1 MLQQGFG
8 PGRAY
13 VVDLWV
19 IAPKWGRVCPIC
31 GATMTSTS
39 GSGERIL
46 AILDLFTPDRRKWS
60 PDAMMAALG
69 YSRPTLY
76 RYLKTLKSAG
86 YLVSSP
92 SDGLTLGP
100 RVTELDFLMQRSDPL
115 IAAAAPFI
123 KLLAARYPGVAL
135 ITRWYGSK
143 ILCVA
148 SEGAP
153 DAPVSSYPRG
163 QPMPIARGGISR
175 VIMANLPRREQD
187 RLIKTQHDLLAGPN
201 TTADALRET
210 YRSVRR
216 MGYCTA
222 WGEVTPGVVGVAG
235 PILAAERMPIG
246 AISITSDA
254 ASMTD
259 TRLAAI
265 ERDIRDS
272 AAAISGMFCAR
283 GGAPLRDARPAIHA
297 ITAQDFSETDQQ
309 PRRHRL

>member
-1 MLQQGFG
+1 
-8 PGRAY
+8 
-13 VVDLWV
+13 
-19 IAPKWGRVCPIC
+19 
-31 GATMTSTS
+31 
-39 GSGERIL
+39 
-46 AILDLFTPDRRKWS
+46 
-60 PDAMMAALG
+60 
-69 YSRPTLY
+69 
-76 RYLKTLKSAG
+76 
-86 YLVSSP
+86 
-92 SDGLTLGP
+92 
-100 RVTELDFLMQRSDPL
+100 
-115 IAAAAPFI
+115 
-123 KLLAARYPGVAL
+123 
-135 ITRWYGSK
+135 
-143 ILCVA
+143 
-148 SEGAP
+148 
-153 DAPVSSYPRG
+153 
-163 QPMPIARGGISR
+163 
-175 VIMANLPRREQD
+175 
-187 RLIKTQHDLLAGPN
+187 
-201 TTADALRET
+201 
-210 YRSVRR
+210 